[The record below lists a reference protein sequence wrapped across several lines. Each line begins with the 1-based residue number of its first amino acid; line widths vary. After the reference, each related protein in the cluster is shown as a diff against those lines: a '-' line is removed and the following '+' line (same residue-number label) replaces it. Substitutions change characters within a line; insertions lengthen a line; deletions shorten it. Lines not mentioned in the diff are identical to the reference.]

1 MIYKFKTK
9 YNTRRKFMVT
19 WYWGYVNIKNDGK
32 PVVDYIIDGEFN
44 TDCWD
49 EDVIKRIGE
58 LDISEKYDDYGAC
71 GTSHMS
77 VYRYA

>member
-9 YNTRRKFMVT
+9 YNTRRKFMVI
-19 WYWGYVNIKNDGK
+19 WYWGYVNVKNDGK

-49 EDVIKRIGE
+49 EDVVHKIGE
-58 LDISEKYDDYGAC
+58 LDIGQKYDDYGP
-71 GTSHMS
+71 GQVSHMS